1 MRYRVSH
8 RTTYSYSK
16 PVQDSVGLFH
26 LIPRELPWQQVLAS
40 DVEVV
45 PCPYPEAARPES
57 PFWGRVVDGAALMW
71 ESM

>member
-1 MRYRVSH
+1 MTLATPNPSPMRGSGGEV
-8 RTTYSYSK
+8 
-16 PVQDSVGLFH
+16 
-26 LIPRELPWQQVLAS
+26 AS
-40 DVEVV
+40 EVEVV